1 MKIKRRKW
9 FSGKGNESKAA
20 TDAGKVYFMFF
31 FGGQDE
37 LWKSDPY

>member
-1 MKIKRRKW
+1 MKIKLRKW

-20 TDAGKVYFMFF
+20 TDADKIYFMF

-37 LWKSDPY
+37 LWKSDSY